1 MSALGR
7 EQAQLLAARL
17 ANQRF
22 NVVLASD
29 LSRARDTGVAV
40 ASRWHTEVR
49 TDERWREIDVGRW
62 DGLTRPQVVARFP
75 AEVAALARG
84 EMIPIGG
91 GESWADLE
99 KRANDALED
108 LRQSLAD
115 GARAIVFS
123 HGGLIASVVRRRLGL
138 SMRRPRRL
146 GNVNNTAMTTLRF
159 DDRGWHLVRYN
170 DALHLGPLGKWSSE
184 RLKRGCTVVA
194 LHETLPES
202 YQAPQRTYALAALDS
217 SPDEALTRLATDHP
231 GERIGLA
238 LDPDEQRGLVSR
250 ILDVEHAGD
259 TSGVT
264 HVVASERGH
273 TLAELNC
280 S

>member
-17 ANQRF
+17 ANERF
-22 NVVLASD
+22 DVVLASD

-40 ASRWHTEVR
+40 ASRWHAEVR
-49 TDERWREIDVGRW
+49 TEERWREIDVGRW

-84 EMIPIGG
+84 EMVPIGG

-108 LRQSLAD
+108 LRQSLSE
-115 GARAIVFS
+115 GQRAIVFS
-123 HGGLIASVVRRRLGL
+123 HGGLIASVVRRCLGL

-146 GNVNNTAMTTLRF
+146 GNVNNTAMTTMRF
-159 DDRGWHLVRYN
+159 DDTGWHLVRYN
-170 DALHLGPLGKWSSE
+170 DALHLGPIGKWSAE

-194 LHETLPES
+194 LHETLPDG
-202 YQAPQRTYALAALDS
+202 YAAPERTYALSALGD
-217 SPDEALTRLATDHP
+217 DALTRLASDHP
-231 GERIGLA
+231 GERIGLT
-238 LDPDEQRGLVSR
+238 LDADAQGGLVSE
-250 ILDVEHAGD
+250 ILEVEQRAG
-259 TSGVT
+259 SGVT